1 MSAMNVFQAVNRP
14 APRAPTART
23 ERVQRDEPVRDTN
36 ESEKDE
42 SKPRINKA
50 DFAQLLALLSG
61 QSDAVRT
68 DLLKQMPEEG
78 ASLVDALLDGALMD
92 GEADAVAD
100 GVSATEAEEALRNG
114 LLKMPRAERGDVVDL
129 AAYAKA
135 REARLAGMNGLGGI
149 AGAVA
154 NSAEPGNDSALDAL
168 SRVAT
173 RRSASLEQLL
183 AVGDARG
190 ADARAALDAI
200 LSQAGTPAGFKLA
213 NATNDKRSAK
223 DIAQEIL
230 SETFAGAVTDE
241 SDTESATDLT
251 GLMNARSHAA
261 DAALAHSAALAAA
274 TAASAANPT
283 SPVKNL
289 EAVSP
294 ELRSKVERV
303 IERMK
308 NEYGH
313 DVQVVETA
321 RSQERQEWLFAQGR
335 TRSGPVVTWTRDSA
349 HTRGEAVDVIIDGS
363 WDNAEGFGR
372 LQRIAREEGL
382 RTLGMKD
389 PGHLELAKGQNI
401 PNDLTARVERAQ
413 ASARGAA
420 MANPSSAAA
429 AANVAQVAGVASVAS
444 VANVAE
450 SSQPNNTGN
459 TGSAA
464 AYTAVAQQS
473 ARSEQQ
479 NNGNAFGRGERGE
492 QDKPLNDGRKLG
504 HEKRA
509 AESTDSYSALQQ
521 SAPGTSGVE
530 RNGQT
535 TAVNA
540 SEQVGS
546 TQAQR
551 VSDIQALRADAPAS
565 PLNRMTLNVDG
576 VNGEKQQVTVDVRG
590 NVVSTQISTDA
601 VTADRLRMRT
611 ADLQD
616 ALGRHG
622 LESDTV
628 KISGLKPTDSA
639 DAGRSVG
646 TDREALKVASTASSN
661 AQDGANANGQ
671 RDRAPSREW
680 NQDESRR
687 EQASRAR
694 DQREQRDQQ
703 QDRRRPRPDFLFGN
717 P

>member
-14 APRAPTART
+14 APRMPAART
-23 ERVQRDEPVRDTN
+23 ERVQRDEPVRETTDN
-36 ESEKDE
+36 SNNDDKA
-42 SKPRINKA
+42 RIKKA

-61 QSDAVRT
+61 QSDSVRT
-68 DLLKQMPEEG
+68 DLVKQLPEEG
-78 ASLVDALLDGALMD
+78 ASLVDALLDGSLLE
-92 GEADAVAD
+92 GEGAQAAD

-129 AAYAKA
+129 AAFAKA
-135 REARLAGMNGLGGI
+135 REARLSGLNGLGGL

-154 NSAEPGNDSALDAL
+154 NASEQGNDNALDAL
-168 SRVAT
+168 SRVAA
-173 RRSASLEQLL
+173 RRGTSLEQLL

-200 LSQAGTPAGFKLA
+200 LSQAGTATGFKLA
-213 NATNDKRSAK
+213 NAAGDKRSAK

-230 SETFAGAVTDE
+230 SEIDGRALADE
-241 SDTESATDLT
+241 SESEESARIN
-251 GLMNARSHAA
+251 GLMHARSHAA

-274 TAASAANPT
+274 TAASAANPA

-294 ELRSKVERV
+294 ELRGKVERV

-349 HTRGEAVDVIIDGS
+349 HTRGDAVDVIIDGS

-389 PGHLELAKGQNI
+389 PGHLELAKGQDT
-401 PNDLTARVERAQ
+401 PNGLT
-413 ASARGAA
+413 SRGSA
-420 MANPSSAAA
+420 MANPSSTAAT
-429 AANVAQVAGVASVAS
+429 ANVAQVAGVAQVAT
-444 VANVAE
+444 VADAAPTSNAA
-450 SSQPNNTGN
+450 P
-459 TGSAA
+459 AA
-464 AYTAVAQQS
+464 AYTAVAQQT
-473 ARSEQQ
+473 ARAEQQ
-479 NNGNAFGRGERGE
+479 NNGNAFGRGDRDE
-492 QDKPLNDGRKLG
+492 QGKPLNSGRKLG

-509 AESTDSYSALQQ
+509 AESTDSYGAMQQ
-521 SAPGTSGVE
+521 SASGMTGGE

-540 SEQVGS
+540 TEQVGS

-565 PLNRMTLNVDG
+565 PLNRMTLNIDG
-576 VNGEKQQVTVDVRG
+576 VNGEKQQVTVDLRG
-590 NVVSTQISTDA
+590 NVVSTQINTDA

-628 KISGLKPTDSA
+628 KISGLKPTDGVDRGHAVGA
-639 DAGRSVG
+639 DR
-646 TDREALKVASTASSN
+646 DALKVGSTASSH

-671 RDRAPSREW
+671 RDRAPSRDW

>member
-14 APRAPTART
+14 APRVPTART
-23 ERVQRDEPVRDTN
+23 ERVQRDEPVRDTADTDKN
-36 ESEKDE
+36 DGKA
-42 SKPRINKA
+42 RVAKA

-61 QSDAVRT
+61 QSDAVRA
-68 DLLKQMPEEG
+68 DLVKQLPEEG
-78 ASLVDALLDGALMD
+78 ASLVDALLDGALLD
-92 GEADAVAD
+92 GDAAPAD
-100 GVSATEAEEALRNG
+100 GVSATDAEEALRNG
-114 LLKMPRAERGDVVDL
+114 LLKMPRTERGDVVDL

-135 REARLAGMNGLGGI
+135 REARASGLNGLGGI

-154 NSAEPGNDSALDAL
+154 NASEQGNDNALDAL
-168 SRVAT
+168 SRVAA
-173 RRSASLEQLL
+173 RRGASLEQLL

-213 NATNDKRSAK
+213 NAGAAADTRTARE
-223 DIAQEIL
+223 IAQEIL
-230 SETFAGAVTDE
+230 SEIDGRGLADE
-241 SDTESATDLT
+241 SESDDASRIT

-274 TAASAANPT
+274 TAASAANPG
-283 SPVKNL
+283 SPVKDL

-294 ELRSKVERV
+294 ELRGKVARV

-321 RSQERQEWLFAQGR
+321 RSQERQEWLYAQGR
-335 TRSGPVVTWTRDSA
+335 TRNGPVVTWTRESA
-349 HTRGEAVDVIIDGS
+349 HTRGDAVDVIIDGS
-363 WDNAEGFGR
+363 WDNAEGFAR

-389 PGHLELAKGQNI
+389 PGHLELAKGANM

-413 ASARGAA
+413 AS
-420 MANPSSAAA
+420 MANPSGTAAA
-429 AANVAQVAGVASVAS
+429 AQVAGVAQVAS
-444 VANVAE
+444 VANVADAA
-450 SSQPNNTGN
+450 QPNSTGN
-459 TGSAA
+459 ASSAA

-473 ARSEQQ
+473 ARADQQ
-479 NNGNAFGRGERGE
+479 NNGNAFGRGERDE
-492 QDKPLNDGRKLG
+492 QGKPLNNGRKLG

-509 AESTDSYSALQQ
+509 DSTDNYSALQQ
-521 SAPGTSGVE
+521 GATGTPGIE
-530 RNGQT
+530 RTAQP
-535 TAVNA
+535 TAVDA
-540 SEQVGS
+540 SSNVGS

-565 PLNRMTLNVDG
+565 PLNRMTLNIDG

-590 NVVSTQISTDA
+590 NVVSTQINTDA
-601 VTADRLRMRT
+601 ATADRLRMRT

-628 KISGLKPTDSA
+628 KISGLKPA
-639 DAGRSVG
+639 DNVDARQTLG
-646 TDREALKVASTASSN
+646 TERDALKVASTASSN

>member
-1 MSAMNVFQAVNRP
+1 MSAMNIFQAVNRP
-14 APRAPTART
+14 APRIPAART
-23 ERVQRDEPVRDTN
+23 ERVQRDEPVRDIAD
-36 ESEKDE
+36 SDKSDDKARI
-42 SKPRINKA
+42 SKAAN
-50 DFAQLLALLSG
+50 FAQVLALLAG
-61 QSDAVRT
+61 QSDSVRA
-68 DLLKQMPEEG
+68 DLAKPLPEAG
-78 ASLVDALLDGALMD
+78 ASLVDALLDGSLLD
-92 GEADAVAD
+92 GEGAQAAD

-129 AAYAKA
+129 AAFAKA
-135 REARLAGMNGLGGI
+135 REARLSGLNGLAGI

-154 NSAEPGNDSALDAL
+154 NATGQGSTSALDAL
-168 SRVAT
+168 SRVAA
-173 RRSASLEQLL
+173 RRGTSLEQLL

-190 ADARAALDAI
+190 ADARAALDAL
-200 LSQAGTPAGFKLA
+200 LSQAGTATGFKLA
-213 NATNDKRSAK
+213 NAAGDTRSAK
-223 DIAQEIL
+223 DIAEEIL
-230 SETFAGAVTDE
+230 SETDGRALVDESETDE
-241 SDTESATDLT
+241 SSRIS

-274 TAASAANPT
+274 TAASAANPG

-294 ELRSKVERV
+294 ELRGKVERV

-335 TRSGPVVTWTRDSA
+335 TRSGPVVTWTHDSA
-349 HTRGEAVDVIIDGS
+349 HTRGDAVDVIIDGS

-389 PGHLELAKGQNI
+389 PGHLELAKGQDMSNG
-401 PNDLTARVERAQ
+401 LT
-413 ASARGAA
+413 SRGAA
-420 MANPSSAAA
+420 MANPSSTAAT
-429 AANVAQVAGVASVAS
+429 ANVAQVAGVAQVAT
-444 VANVAE
+444 VADAAPTSNAA
-450 SSQPNNTGN
+450 P
-459 TGSAA
+459 AA
-464 AYTAVAQQS
+464 AYTAVAQQTS
-473 ARSEQQ
+473 RAEQQ
-479 NNGNAFGRGERGE
+479 NNGNAFGRGDRDE
-492 QDKPLNDGRKLG
+492 QGKPLNSGRKLG

-509 AESTDSYSALQQ
+509 AESTDSYGAMQQ
-521 SAPGTSGVE
+521 SAPGMTGVE

-540 SEQVGS
+540 SEHVGS

-565 PLNRMTLNVDG
+565 PLNRMTLNIDG
-576 VNGEKQQVTVDVRG
+576 ANGEKQQVTVDLRG
-590 NVVSTQISTDA
+590 NVVSTQINTDA
-601 VTADRLRMRT
+601 ATADRLRMRT

-628 KISGLKPTDSA
+628 KISGLKPTDSVDRGHA
-639 DAGRSVG
+639 VG
-646 TDREALKVASTASSN
+646 AERDALKVGSTASSN

-703 QDRRRPRPDFLFGN
+703 QDRRRPRPDFLFGT

>member
-14 APRAPTART
+14 APRVPAART
-23 ERVQRDEPVRDTN
+23 ERVQRDEPVRVT
-36 ESEKDE
+36 DE
-42 SKPRINKA
+42 TDKNDGKPRPEKA
-50 DFAQLLALLSG
+50 DFAQVLALLAG
-61 QSDAVRT
+61 QSDTVRA
-68 DLLKQMPEEG
+68 DLVKQLPEEG
-78 ASLVDALLDGALMD
+78 ASLVDALLDGALLE
-92 GEADAVAD
+92 GEAAPVAD

-129 AAYAKA
+129 AAYAKS
-135 REARLAGMNGLGGI
+135 REARVSGLNGLGGI

-154 NSAEPGNDSALDAL
+154 NATEHGNDNALDAL
-168 SRVAT
+168 SRVAA
-173 RRSASLEQLL
+173 RRGASIEQLL

-190 ADARAALDAI
+190 ADARAALDAL

-213 NATNDKRSAK
+213 NAAAAASDKRSARQ
-223 DIAQEIL
+223 IAQDIL
-230 SETFAGAVTDE
+230 SETDGKSLAGENE
-241 SDTESATDLT
+241 SGDATDVT
-251 GLMNARSHAA
+251 GLMNARNHAA
-261 DAALAHSAALAAA
+261 DAALAHSTALAAA
-274 TAASAANPT
+274 TAASAANPA

-294 ELRSKVERV
+294 ELRGKVERV

-321 RSQERQEWLFAQGR
+321 RSQERQEWLYAQGR
-335 TRSGPVVTWTRDSA
+335 TRNGPVVTWTRESA

-389 PGHLELAKGQNI
+389 PGHLELAKGQNM

-429 AANVAQVAGVASVAS
+429 TANVAQVAGVAQVASVAS
-444 VANVAE
+444 VSDTAPT
-450 SSQPNNTGN
+450 SSAGT
-459 TGSAA
+459 AA

-473 ARSEQQ
+473 ARPEQQ
-479 NNGNAFGRGERGE
+479 SNGNAFGRGERDE
-492 QDKPLNDGRKLG
+492 QGKPLNNGRKLG

-509 AESTDSYSALQQ
+509 DSTDSYSALQQ
-521 SAPGTSGVE
+521 GTPATAGTE
-530 RNGQT
+530 RISQP
-535 TAVNA
+535 TAVDA
-540 SEQVGS
+540 SAHVGS

-565 PLNRMTLNVDG
+565 PLNRMTLNIDG
-576 VNGEKQQVTVDVRG
+576 ANGEKQQVTVDVRG
-590 NVVSTQISTDA
+590 NVVSTQINTDA
-601 VTADRLRMRT
+601 ATADRLRMRT

-628 KISGLKPTDSA
+628 KISGLKPAESL
-639 DAGRSVG
+639 DAGRAVG
-646 TDREALKVASTASSN
+646 TERDALKVASTASSN